1 LSDET
6 INLMPTLIRDTMF
19 EEVARAERKAS
30 GADRWDEVWE
40 GTYVMAPLPNDEH
53 QDIQTKLVAILQVAF
68 GWAGLGDVRAGVNV
82 SDREVGWMHNY
93 RCPDVVAFLKE
104 TRAQNRDTFWL
115 GGPDFAVEIVSPN
128 DASRDKLE
136 FYSSV
141 GTRELLI
148 IDRAPWQLE
157 LYRLN
162 GARLSEVGRSAV
174 SDSKVLSSEVV
185 PLSFRLI
192 AGGARPAIEVVH
204 HDGVQRW
211 TV

>member
-1 LSDET
+1 
-6 INLMPTLIRDTMF
+6 MATLIR
-19 EEVARAERKAS
+19 EPSVERRVLAERKAS
-30 GADRWDEVWE
+30 GLDRWDEVWE

-53 QDIQTKLVAILQVAF
+53 QDIQTKLVTILQIAF

-82 SDREVGWMHNY
+82 SDREKDWTHNY

-104 TRAQNRDTFWL
+104 TRAQNRNTFWL
-115 GGPDFAVEIVSPN
+115 GGPDFAVEIVSAN

-136 FYSSV
+136 FYASV

-157 LYRLN
+157 LYRLRD
-162 GARLSEVGRSAV
+162 GRLGEVGRSTASDPKAV
-174 SDSKVLSSEVV
+174 RSEVV
-185 PLSFRLI
+185 PLSFRLV
-192 AGGARPAIEVVH
+192 AGAARPGIEVAH

-211 TV
+211 SV